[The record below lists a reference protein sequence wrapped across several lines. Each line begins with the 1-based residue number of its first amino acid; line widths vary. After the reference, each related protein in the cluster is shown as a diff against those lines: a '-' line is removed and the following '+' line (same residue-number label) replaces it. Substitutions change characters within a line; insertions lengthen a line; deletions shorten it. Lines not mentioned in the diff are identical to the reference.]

1 MHVIA
6 NSDNPTPIKSPEF
19 LPQEASPGSPRIVIT
34 AIAHLCFFS
43 QLDAIE
49 NLNYF
54 EEKYIEQCIGKM
66 CAKCEEKRQ
75 YSVWQ
80 GWGMST
86 QNNHFLSPFMK
97 PILSLK
103 LHLSVCVHLAWDG

>member
-1 MHVIA
+1 MVRKGGDIYCSIDFSPMHVDCQI
-6 NSDNPTPIKSPEF
+6 I
-19 LPQEASPGSPRIVIT
+19 
-34 AIAHLCFFS
+34 
-43 QLDAIE
+43 
-49 NLNYF
+49 NYF
-54 EEKYIEQCIGKM
+54 EEKYIEQYIGKM